1 MTKEELK
8 NTYSMKDVI
17 GKYGLFPNRAGFV
30 SCPFHY
36 GDHTASLKIYK
47 DSFYCFG
54 CGASGDIFD
63 FVMRME
69 RCDFKTAFWILG
81 GTYQKPTFSSRLAI
95 YQSQKKMQM
104 REKEKQRE
112 EDIKSLNIAKINLL
126 QDFLN
131 KSEPLSNVWCDC
143 YNLLQKELYRHSIL
157 NGLESRW

>member
-17 GKYGLFPNRAGFV
+17 GKYGLFPSRAGFV

-69 RCDFKTAFWILG
+69 RCDFKTAFGILG

-104 REKEKQRE
+104 REKEKKRE
-112 EDIKSLNIAKINLL
+112 EDIKSLNIAKISLL

>member
-8 NTYSMKDVI
+8 STYSMKDVI

-69 RCDFKTAFWILG
+69 RCDFKTAFGILG

>member
-17 GKYGLFPNRAGFV
+17 GKYGLFLNRAGFV

-69 RCDFKTAFWILG
+69 RCDFKKMCIRDRNRYEKFYVVCGYSDYRI
-81 GTYQKPTFSSRLAI
+81 FSI
-95 YQSQKKMQM
+95 
-104 REKEKQRE
+104 
-112 EDIKSLNIAKINLL
+112 
-126 QDFLN
+126 
-131 KSEPLSNVWCDC
+131 
-143 YNLLQKELYRHSIL
+143 
-157 NGLESRW
+157 

>member
-69 RCDFKTAFWILG
+69 RCDFKTAFGILG

-95 YQSQKKMQM
+95 YQSQKKNADEGK
-104 REKEKQRE
+104 RE
-112 EDIKSLNIAKINLL
+112 AKRRGYKI
-126 QDFLN
+126 
-131 KSEPLSNVWCDC
+131 S
-143 YNLLQKELYRHSIL
+143 
-157 NGLESRW
+157 

>member
-69 RCDFKTAFWILG
+69 RCDFKTAFGILG

-95 YQSQKKMQM
+95 YESQKKMQM

>member
-1 MTKEELK
+1 
-8 NTYSMKDVI
+8 
-17 GKYGLFPNRAGFV
+17 
-30 SCPFHY
+30 
-36 GDHTASLKIYK
+36 
-47 DSFYCFG
+47 
-54 CGASGDIFD
+54 
-63 FVMRME
+63 
-69 RCDFKTAFWILG
+69 
-81 GTYQKPTFSSRLAI
+81 
-95 YQSQKKMQM
+95 M

>member
-17 GKYGLFPNRAGFV
+17 GKYGLFLNRAGFV

-69 RCDFKTAFWILG
+69 RCDFKTAFGILG

-112 EDIKSLNIAKINLL
+112 EDIKSLNIAKISLL

>member
-30 SCPFHY
+30 SCPFHH

-69 RCDFKTAFWILG
+69 RCDFKTAFGILG

-112 EDIKSLNIAKINLL
+112 EDIKSLNIAKISIL

>member
-69 RCDFKTAFWILG
+69 RCDFKTAFEFLG

-112 EDIKSLNIAKINLL
+112 EDIKSLNIAKISLL

>member
-1 MTKEELK
+1 MPFPLRRSHSFLK
-8 NTYSMKDVI
+8 N
-17 GKYGLFPNRAGFV
+17 L
-30 SCPFHY
+30 
-36 GDHTASLKIYK
+36 
-47 DSFYCFG
+47 
-54 CGASGDIFD
+54 
-63 FVMRME
+63 MRME
-69 RCDFKTAFWILG
+69 RCDFKTAFGILG

-112 EDIKSLNIAKINLL
+112 EDIKSLNIAKISLL